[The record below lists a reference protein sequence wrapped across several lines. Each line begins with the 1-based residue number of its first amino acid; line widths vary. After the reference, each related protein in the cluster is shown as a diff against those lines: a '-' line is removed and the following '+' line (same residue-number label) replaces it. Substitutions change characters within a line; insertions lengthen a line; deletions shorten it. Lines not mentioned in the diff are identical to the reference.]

1 MIFTSYSSQVLAAK
15 IGQWGEDEL
24 LRHILVPVD
33 FSECAENAIR
43 FAVAIAIRTG
53 AELKLF
59 HSVQVPLQTA
69 EMTAYPIS
77 EMESEAKQ
85 KLHQIANE
93 ITQWLEKEKFRKLR
107 VNYHVAVGFAA
118 EEIAFSADRNNSDL
132 IVMGTHGTGAL
143 EGLILGSNTTAVIRR
158 VACPVMVVPEDAEF
172 QGMDRIVYATDMQ
185 EINEKAI
192 HMLTAFAGHF
202 NSEIH
207 VVHVL
212 TSNDQLKPEQANS
225 FKERFSQVARYPNI
239 SYHIVAA
246 EDNSVSTVIEEYM
259 QSNDI
264 EVVAMITHHRTFFDK
279 LFHPSITKRMA
290 VHARKPLLAFH

>member
-1 MIFTSYSSQVLAAK
+1 
-15 IGQWGEDEL
+15 
-24 LRHILVPVD
+24 VPVD

-77 EMESEAKQ
+77 EMEKEAK
-85 KLHQIANE
+85 LRLSEIATE
-93 ITQWLEKEKFRKLR
+93 ISTWLEKSKFRKLR
-107 VNYHVAVGFAA
+107 VNYHVSVGFAA
-118 EEIAFSADRNNSDL
+118 EEIAQSADRNNSDL

-143 EGLILGSNTTAVIRR
+143 EGLILGSNSTAVIRR
-158 VACPVMVVPEDAEF
+158 VKCPVLVVPEDADF
-172 QGMDRIVYATDMQ
+172 QGMERIVYATDMH

-212 TSNDQLKPEQANS
+212 TGNDQLKPEQANS
-225 FKERFSQVARYPNI
+225 FKERFSQVANYPYI

-246 EDNSVSTVIEEYM
+246 DDNSVSGVIEEYM
-259 QSNDI
+259 DSNQVEI
-264 EVVAMITHHRTFFDK
+264 VAMVTHHRKFFDK
-279 LFHPSITKRMA
+279 LFHPSITKRLA
-290 VHARKPLLAFH
+290 AHARKPLLAFH